1 MVATKVI
8 RIIAVGVTAL
18 FGLMGALFIAGEGL
32 TDPGGWK
39 GVALVA
45 SWGVPMAVLVLL
57 ALLRPEIASRVLPW
71 ALAVVGVLV
80 LVDASTGVLEHGGP
94 VSTVAM
100 FVVAIPCGLLG
111 LHKAGEA
118 GLLVLGA
125 ASLQLLAAVA
135 QHARRADDS
144 GPSLAHALGGSSGV
158 LVAPLLV
165 CATLLL
171 LTAALEGRAG
181 RHGHLHAAR

>member
-1 MVATKVI
+1 MIATKVT

-18 FGLMGALFIAGEGL
+18 FGLLGALFVAGEVL

-45 SWGVPMAVLVLL
+45 SWGVPMVALVVL

-71 ALAVVGVLV
+71 ALAVVGVLA
-80 LVDASTGVLEHGGP
+80 LVDAATGVLEHGGP
-94 VSTVAM
+94 VSTIAM
-100 FVVAIPCGLLG
+100 FAVVIPCGLLG

-118 GLLVLGA
+118 GLLTLGA
-125 ASLQLLAAVA
+125 AALQLLAVVV

-158 LVAPLLV
+158 LVVPLLV
-165 CATLLL
+165 CAALLL
-171 LTAALEGRAG
+171 VTAALEGRAG
-181 RHGHLHAAR
+181 HHGHLHAAR

>member
-1 MVATKVI
+1 MIATKVL
-8 RIIAVGVTAL
+8 RMLAVGVTAF
-18 FGLMGALFIAGEGL
+18 FGLVGALFVAGEGL
-32 TDPGGWK
+32 ADPGGWK

-57 ALLRPEIASRVLPW
+57 ALRRPDAASRVLPW
-71 ALAVVGVLV
+71 ALAVVGVLA
-80 LVDASTGVLEHGGP
+80 LVDATTGVLEHRGP
-94 VSTVAM
+94 VSTIAM
-100 FVVAIPCGLLG
+100 FAVVIPSGLLG

-118 GLLVLGA
+118 GLLMLGA
-125 ASLQLLAAVA
+125 AALQLLALVV

-158 LVAPLLV
+158 LVVPLLV
-165 CATLLL
+165 CAVLLL

-181 RHGHLHAAR
+181 RHGHVHAAR